1 MTSLPAQVYRI
12 PDRGGWREGMA
23 ADVVV
28 FDLDSVR
35 DNATFTEP
43 HQLSQGM
50 VHVFV
55 NGQAA
60 VRNGEFTGIL
70 AGKVLLKERYQT
82 TTGSDGFPQDQTGR
96 GCSQGVSFPRT

>member
-12 PDRGGWREGMA
+12 PDRGILREGMA

-28 FDLDSVR
+28 FDLETLR

-43 HQLSQGM
+43 HQLSEGM

-60 VRNGEFTGIL
+60 IRDREFTGVL
-70 AGKVLLKERYQT
+70 AGKVLRKVLR
-82 TTGSDGFPQDQTGR
+82 
-96 GCSQGVSFPRT
+96 